1 MNIILFFTYG
11 ISLKDWENS
20 GLLDREI
27 EFYREQNK
35 INNISFTFV
44 TYGDDK
50 DLEVLS
56 IPYIRVIPIYGLIK
70 KNKNKF
76 YRMLKSFYVPFILS
90 KEIRNSNILK
100 TNQLN
105 GSWVAL
111 ISKFLYKKPLIVR
124 TGYDLY
130 EFSKMNK
137 KSLVVLTFHYILT
150 RISLFYSNIYLVT
163 SKVDLNRLKEISMK
177 HTNKVVLRPNWV
189 KVNITKDFSERY
201 TNKIISVGR
210 LEKQKDYGFLI
221 EGLKKTNYQV
231 DIFGEGTL
239 KNELM
244 SLSKA
249 NSLELQIN
257 KPVSNKALLK
267 VLNNYKVFISTSK
280 FEGNP
285 KAILEAM
292 GSGCIVVARKSENI
306 KEIISHNVNG
316 FLINDENELRKIVN
330 KIMKDE
336 IDYEKISKNAIDFV
350 LNHNSLDKFIMD
362 EFKEYEKLNSS

>member
-27 EFYREQNK
+27 EFYKEQNK
-35 INNISFTFV
+35 INNINFTFV
-44 TYGDDK
+44 TYGDNK

-56 IPYIRVIPIYGLIK
+56 IPYIRVVPIYGLIK
-70 KNKNKF
+70 KDKNKF
-76 YRMLKSFYVPFILS
+76 YRMLKSFYIPFILS

-111 ISKFLYKKPLIVR
+111 VSKFLYKKPLIVR

-130 EFSKMNK
+130 EFSKMNN
-137 KSLVVLTFHYILT
+137 KSLPILIFHYILT

-163 SKVDLNRLKEISMK
+163 SKVDLNRLRKISTK
-177 HTNKVVLRPNWV
+177 HINKVVLRPNWV
-189 KVNITKDFSERY
+189 KVNITKNFPERY
-201 TNKIISVGR
+201 NNKIISVGR

-221 EGLKKTNYQV
+221 KGLKKTDYQL

-239 KNELM
+239 KDELI

-249 NSLELQIN
+249 NGLELQIN
-257 KPVSNKALLK
+257 EPVSNKALLE

-285 KAILEAM
+285 KAVLEAM
-292 GSGCIVVARKSENI
+292 GSGCIVVARKNENI
-306 KEIISHNVNG
+306 KEIISNNVNG

-330 KIMKDE
+330 KILKDE
-336 IDYEKISKNAIDFV
+336 IDFENISKNAIEFV
-350 LNHNSLDKFIMD
+350 LNNNSLEKFIMD
-362 EFKEYEKLNSS
+362 EFKEYQRLNSS

>member
-35 INNISFTFV
+35 INNINFTFV
-44 TYGDDK
+44 TYGDNK
-50 DLEVLS
+50 DLEVLN
-56 IPYIRVIPIYGLIK
+56 IPYIQVIPIYGLVK

-76 YRMLKSFYVPFILS
+76 YRILKSFYVPFVLS

-111 ISKFLYKKPLIVR
+111 ISKFIYKKPLIIR

-137 KSLVVLTFHYILT
+137 KNLIILIFHYILT
-150 RISLFYSNIYLVT
+150 KISLFYSNIYLVT
-163 SKVDLNRLKEISMK
+163 SKADLNRLKKISIK
-177 HTNKVVLRPNWV
+177 HLNKVVIRPNWV
-189 KVNITKDFSERY
+189 KINITKNLSERY
-201 TNKIISVGR
+201 NNKIISVGR
-210 LEKQKDYGFLI
+210 LEKQKDYIFLI
-221 EGLKKTNYQV
+221 RGLENTNYHI

-239 KNELM
+239 RDKLIN
-244 SLSKA
+244 LSKT
-249 NSLELQIN
+249 SGLELEIYDPVPN
-257 KPVSNKALLK
+257 KELLK
-267 VLNNYKVFISTSK
+267 ILNNYKVFISTSK

-285 KAILEAM
+285 KAVLEAM
-292 GSGCIVVARKSENI
+292 GSGCIVIARKSENV
-306 KEIISHNVNG
+306 KEIISNNVNG
-316 FLINDENELRKIVN
+316 FLINDEDELRKIVN
-330 KIMKDE
+330 KIMMDE
-336 IDYEKISKNAIDFV
+336 IDFEKISKNAIEFV
-350 LNHNSLDKFIMD
+350 VNNNSLEKSVID
-362 EFKEYEKLNSS
+362 EFNDYKRLNSS